1 MKVPMSPV
9 DVPAGSAPVLPKSA
23 GTKPSPT
30 QAAHLS
36 ELERNLT
43 LQQQRQHLQTQLVL
57 QQQLHDELQQHLRL
71 QQEHQQLQAQLKVK
85 QIFWFSY
92 ALLDVVISVI
102 IIDW

>member
-1 MKVPMSPV
+1 MKVPLPPV
-9 DVPAGSAPVLPKSA
+9 DVQMGSAAAAQSQSI
-23 GTKPSPT
+23 GTKPNPS

-71 QQEHQQLQAQLKVK
+71 QQEHQQLQAQLKVR
-85 QIFWFSY
+85 ILFNDF
-92 ALLDVVISVI
+92 
-102 IIDW
+102 